1 MHRIRAGT
9 DRNLKNF
16 LHDQVRGARC
26 STVKGVRLIGK
37 FHMLGVTIR
46 LGVDGDGL
54 YALVAGGTD
63 HSHRDLPAVGNQ
75 DFADRAR
82 VAIRYRRK
90 FLLIVCRISGHG
102 GELLL
107 IYPAESIARNGW
119 DSEYIV
125 RLDAK
130 NVRKSWSERNTGTGA
145 YPAGSAQ
152 RVLSGTPSRESMS
165 LSAFTDRPITACGSP

>member
-1 MHRIRAGT
+1 MIEKT
-9 DRNLKNF
+9 NL
-16 LHDQVRGARC
+16 
-26 STVKGVRLIGK
+26 
-37 FHMLGVTIR
+37 
-46 LGVDGDGL
+46 
-54 YALVAGGTD
+54 
-63 HSHRDLPAVGNQ
+63 
-75 DFADRAR
+75 AR
-82 VAIRYRRK
+82 VRMMNFYQAMDDVITYLNKEDLETLKLKDPVKAFSDKFSDFDKIIQPMRESGLAKSLLELDNRRDK
-90 FLLIVCRISGHG
+90 ALGLLSTHLRLFSDYPEADKAKAAQ
-102 GELLL
+102 ELLL

-152 RVLSGTPSRESMS
+152 RALSGTPSRESMS